1 MVDLKDEEA
10 GEIDGNSTVLDPEA
24 VPFIPRSLKN
34 SADPSIST
42 QNSEAEVSENAVNI
56 SDDNEGKVNEC
67 ETVDATTEEIST
79 VVMNTTVAT
88 EPHNEPSNGS
98 VKCESNGNLD
108 HVENGERQESE
119 NNVNE
124 TSVEPCDEL
133 SNMNAELNL
142 SENVENDAR
151 VLEVIEKQEV
161 EQANEGNQ
169 RVESQ
174 EKSEP
179 QEKENSDS
187 NNTII
192 KVGENQPVQRI
203 ELADSEMQDK
213 LEAPKM
219 VIKLDAALKDSCQE
233 ESQPATDQTV
243 KEPLVAEKVDDEPPV
258 NVSKP
263 EEIPNAKLKQQ
274 DTGKEAEEPVLKV
287 EEPECNIEISKP
299 IDNSATIGIKCEEP
313 KVIDK
318 ELNNESVQE
327 NEKLE
332 CQEGNEHPEDEK
344 ICKPVIFE
352 EDKKVDL
359 NQENIQSEDRL
370 KEKDSLANNKP
381 VDDQEPKVSKE
392 IDHPIETVQENK
404 VEELDV
410 EKKQPIVPK
419 LQESGDILKN
429 PEAPITAPRRSKMLT
444 ETKEIENKKR
454 DSYQATKEEIEES
467 LTFIKSKLNSSSPLV
482 NPKNE
487 KETEAAHEGDASA
500 VEIAE
505 PVKCSDT
512 DAADDA
518 PGYEPVEAKGSEPLY
533 ESIAQEESNKKE
545 ASENIESTNGDGKVE
560 IVSNIVKPGEYSRE
574 CIPPVRPERSRKK
587 ENLQVPQWTP
597 PKQNII
603 SYLFGCFRPKSE

>member
-1 MVDLKDEEA
+1 
-10 GEIDGNSTVLDPEA
+10 
-24 VPFIPRSLKN
+24 VPFIPNSFKD

-42 QNSEAEVSENAVNI
+42 QNSEAEVSENTVNI
-56 SDDNEGKVNEC
+56 SDDNEGEVNEC
-67 ETVDATTEEIST
+67 GTVDATTEEIST
-79 VVMNTTVAT
+79 VMNTTDAT
-88 EPHNEPSNGS
+88 GPHNEPSNGS

-124 TSVEPCDEL
+124 TTVEPCDEL
-133 SNMNAELNL
+133 SNMNSELNL
-142 SENVENDAR
+142 SENVENDAK

-161 EQANEGNQ
+161 EQANESNQ
-169 RVESQ
+169 RVESH

-187 NNTII
+187 NNTMI
-192 KVGENQPVQRI
+192 KVGEN

-213 LEAPKM
+213 LEAPNM
-219 VIKLDAALKDSCQE
+219 VIKVDAALKDSCQE
-233 ESQPATDQTV
+233 KSQPATDQTV
-243 KEPLVAEKVDDEPPV
+243 KEPLDAEKVDDEPPA

-274 DTGKEAEEPVLKV
+274 DTGKEAEKPVLKV

-299 IDNSATIGIKCEEP
+299 IDNSATVDIKCEEP

-327 NEKLE
+327 NKKLE

-352 EDKKVDL
+352 EDKIVDL
-359 NQENIQSEDRL
+359 HQENMQSEDRL
-370 KEKDSLANNKP
+370 QGKDPLANNEL

-392 IDHPIETVQENK
+392 NDHPIETVQENK
-404 VEELDV
+404 VDELNA

-444 ETKEIENKKR
+444 ETKETENKKR

-482 NPKNE
+482 HPKNE
-487 KETEAAHEGDASA
+487 KETEAAHEEKSSA

-512 DAADDA
+512 DAAIET

-603 SYLFGCFRPKSE
+603 SYLFGCFRPKSA